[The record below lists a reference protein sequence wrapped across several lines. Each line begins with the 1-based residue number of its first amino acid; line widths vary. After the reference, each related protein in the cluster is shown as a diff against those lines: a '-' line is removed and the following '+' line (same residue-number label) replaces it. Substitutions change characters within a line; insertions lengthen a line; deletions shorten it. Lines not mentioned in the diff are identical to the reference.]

1 MRRPCSRARR
11 APFAGFGRAIIVA
24 ASLSFAVSPVLA
36 EEPAPAVQ
44 DDAGISSAVVDLL
57 ANEPTLPLPVRQ
69 RRDALTAY
77 YQGHPGALIWVASP
91 ARMAELVA
99 RLKAADEDGLDPAA
113 YPSGQLAKLASVISD
128 TDARSKAVVEL
139 VFSAAFL
146 EFASDLR
153 VGRILPRK
161 VDPNFFLQDKSIDQ
175 VAALTG
181 VAAAKS
187 VTAFFA
193 GFQPQSADYAALRE
207 TLARYRAIAKAGGW
221 PTVPLGPSLKPGA
234 DDPRVPA
241 LRARLAVT
249 DGPLGPDS
257 GEHYDDAL
265 EAVVQAFQARHGI
278 DPEGVVGKDTVAAL
292 NVPVDDRINEI
303 VVAMERWRW
312 MPENLGADHV
322 FVNIAGYELTLVK
335 GGKLAD
341 RMAVVVGKPYSRT
354 PVFSDA
360 IKYVELNPYWN
371 VPARI
376 AIKEELPIL
385 QRNPAGLGA
394 TGFEAVQGGR
404 GVPVTEVDWSR
415 YSASNFPFQLRQGPG
430 PKNALGRAKFVFPNK
445 YDIYLHD
452 TPAHSLFDKSDRAFS
467 HGCVRLSRPL
477 DLAEEVLADVPGW
490 DRARIDQVVADGKNT
505 VVNLVHPLPIH
516 ITYLTAW
523 VANGQVNFRND
534 VYEQDEKLLD
544 ALAGRSMTW

>member
-1 MRRPCSRARR
+1 
-11 APFAGFGRAIIVA
+11 
-24 ASLSFAVSPVLA
+24 
-36 EEPAPAVQ
+36 
-44 DDAGISSAVVDLL
+44 
-57 ANEPTLPLPVRQ
+57 
-69 RRDALTAY
+69 
-77 YQGHPGALIWVASP
+77 
-91 ARMAELVA
+91 MAELVA
-99 RLKAADEDGLDPAA
+99 RFKAAAEDGLDPAT
-113 YPSGQLAKLASVISD
+113 YPSGQLAKLAAAAP
-128 TDARSKAVVEL
+128 DADPRGKAMVEL

-153 VGRILPRK
+153 VGRLLPRK
-161 VDPNFFLQDKSIDQ
+161 IDPEFFLQDKPIDQ
-175 VAALTG
+175 LAALTG
-181 VAAAKS
+181 VAGAKS
-187 VTAFFA
+187 VTAFLA
-193 GFQPQSADYAALRE
+193 GWQPQSADYAALKAA
-207 TLARYRAIAKAGGW
+207 LAKYRAIARAGGW
-221 PTVPLGPSLKPGA
+221 PTVPLGASLKPGA

-257 GEHYDDAL
+257 GQHYDDAL

-278 DPEGVVGKDTVAAL
+278 DPDGVVGTATIAAL
-292 NVPVDDRINEI
+292 NVPVADRIEEI

-312 MPENLGADHV
+312 MPDNLGADHV
-322 FVNIAGYELTLVK
+322 LVNIAGYELTLVK
-335 GGKLAD
+335 DGQLAD

-371 VPARI
+371 VPSAI

-385 QRNPAGLGA
+385 QRSPAGLGA

-404 GVPVTEVDWSR
+404 GVPVTQIDWSR

-430 PKNALGRAKFVFPNK
+430 PKNALGRVKFVFPNK
-445 YDIYLHD
+445 FDVYLHD
-452 TPAHSLFDKSDRAFS
+452 TPARSLFDKNDRAFS
-467 HGCVRLSRPL
+467 HGCVRLSRPV

-490 DRARIDQVVADGKNT
+490 NRARIDQVIAGGNNT
-505 VVNLVHPLPIH
+505 VVKLVHPLPIH

-534 VYEQDEKLLD
+534 VYEQDAKLID